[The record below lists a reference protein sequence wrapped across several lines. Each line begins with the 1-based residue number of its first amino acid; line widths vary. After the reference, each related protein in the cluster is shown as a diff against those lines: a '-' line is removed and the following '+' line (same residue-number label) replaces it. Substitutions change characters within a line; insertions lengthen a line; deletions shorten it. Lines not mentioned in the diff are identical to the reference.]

1 MDYRGRSA
9 EELIQKAISAGR
21 HLPMNGPL
29 EGYNFS
35 QEYLNRMEIL
45 GERFKNIKWLPLDI
59 PKIELDSYSEFLDIW
74 AYHSHDVVR
83 VKPDVAEPWS
93 KETHPWKDQSS
104 WHVGQ
109 FNGLHLYHHPNIP
122 IESNTF
128 ASKMYT
134 GKIPLFERIV
144 DQVNTYFPIHTLI
157 SVFIWESKMAIAPH
171 RDRSAYWQC
180 PTEFRSMLHDE
191 NDEPTL
197 YVVDGEKP
205 LFIDLP
211 KDTNSFC
218 WSNGQH
224 LHGSTH
230 YGKRKFILCIAMVQ
244 HSKKSEELFERS
256 ILKYKDKLNYKLDY
270 DIK

>member
-74 AYHSHDVVR
+74 DYHSHDVVR

-104 WHVGQ
+104 WHV
-109 FNGLHLYHHPNIP
+109 
-122 IESNTF
+122 
-128 ASKMYT
+128 
-134 GKIPLFERIV
+134 
-144 DQVNTYFPIHTLI
+144 
-157 SVFIWESKMAIAPH
+157 
-171 RDRSAYWQC
+171 
-180 PTEFRSMLHDE
+180 
-191 NDEPTL
+191 
-197 YVVDGEKP
+197 
-205 LFIDLP
+205 
-211 KDTNSFC
+211 
-218 WSNGQH
+218 
-224 LHGSTH
+224 
-230 YGKRKFILCIAMVQ
+230 
-244 HSKKSEELFERS
+244 
-256 ILKYKDKLNYKLDY
+256 
-270 DIK
+270 